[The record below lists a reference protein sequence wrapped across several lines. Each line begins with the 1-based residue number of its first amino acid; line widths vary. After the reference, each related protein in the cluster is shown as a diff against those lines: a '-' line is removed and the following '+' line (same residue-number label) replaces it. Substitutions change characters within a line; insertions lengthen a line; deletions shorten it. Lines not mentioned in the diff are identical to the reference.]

1 MRATGIAGMLIALGL
16 AGAASAS
23 NELELLQTVTLPCG
37 GIESMEGPT
46 DAVLSP
52 DEQHLYVVSSVGT
65 SGQFDALTVF
75 DHDPVTAAL
84 TFKQS
89 YTTSDPGLAIALFR
103 PNGITVSPDGT
114 SVYVVSATGRHI
126 AAFARTPATGALTFV
141 NLVDDLDPGVD
152 GLDGAS
158 GVVVSPDGAHVYVA
172 AFNDDAISIF
182 DRDGGTSALT
192 FAGLVQQGV
201 GGVMQLEGPTT
212 LAMSADGT
220 YLYVAARGRA
230 PSFAGQLNVF
240 ERNPAT
246 GALTLVETSGLAGP
260 KNVLISPDGA
270 HVYASRFDGVDV
282 FDRDAGTGML
292 TLVESQPVGGLAEG
306 FVLGSDPT
314 GSHLYYKEG
323 DTIEVLARDAG
334 SGELTPVGVAAQAS
348 GTLDGLDDIRA
359 FVFPASGDFV
369 HVVAH
374 ADSSITTFARDG
386 GTGGLTPVG
395 MQLDAGPPHAV
406 AVTPDGKHAYVV
418 CARATGVLA
427 RDVVTGALTPS
438 ALVEHSSIPGDV
450 LASGNFAGR
459 QARVTV
465 SPDGAHVYELRPGAA
480 VDSLEAFAR
489 DPVTGALTS
498 IQTLDDT
505 SLGLFAALD
514 VSNGVAVSPDGA
526 HAYVSADSTSET
538 VVVFDRDPGTGLL
551 TLVETD
557 APATPTAGRGVVV
570 SPDGAHVYALGRH
583 SPELGRIAAFDRD
596 PVTGQLT
603 PGPILDD
610 FTALDELGGLAISGD
625 GASVYAGGDVGAAV
639 VVLARDAAT
648 GALAVVDEID
658 EPEGLA
664 NLRRIVVDPADTS
677 VFTVGRSADG
687 STSVLNAFRRDATSG
702 VLTFTD
708 ASAPG
713 SLPFDL
719 TASADGQNLY
729 LVDFAD
735 ETVSVFARTTACS
748 ATPLGA
754 CAIATGAR
762 LTIKD
767 QGVDAR
773 RLVSWKWKSTDEPM
787 LGDPL
792 TTSRQA
798 LCLYDA
804 SVAPQPL
811 VDAAAPAG
819 GTCRGKP
826 CWRPIGTGFKYA
838 DGARTPDGLQRL
850 KIVAKPGKR
859 SKVVVK
865 AKGGAMSPFGLP
877 FTMPVVVQLQSS
889 DAGCVEATFTAAKLN
904 AGGKLTATAP

>member
-1 MRATGIAGMLIALGL
+1 MRAVEIAGMLMALGL
-16 AGAASAS
+16 AGTASAS
-23 NELELLQTVTLPCG
+23 NEIELLQTVTHPCG

-103 PNGITVSPDGT
+103 PNEITVSPDGT
-114 SVYVVSATGRHI
+114 SVYVVSATGHHI

-172 AFNDDAISIF
+172 AFNDDAVSIF
-182 DRDGGTSALT
+182 DRDGGTGALT

-201 GGVMQLEGPTT
+201 GGVTQLSGATS
-212 LAMSADGT
+212 LAMSADGN
-220 YLYVAARGRA
+220 YLYVGARARV
-230 PSFAGQLNVF
+230 PSSAGQLNVF

-260 KNVLISPDGA
+260 KTVLISPDGA
-270 HVYASRFDGVDV
+270 HVYSSRFDGVDV

-306 FVLGSDPT
+306 FVLGIDPT

-323 DTIEVLARDAG
+323 DTIEILARDAG
-334 SGELTPVGVAAQAS
+334 TGELTPVGVVAQAS
-348 GTLDGLDDIRA
+348 GTVDGLDGMVA

-369 HVVAH
+369 HVVAN
-374 ADSSITTFARDG
+374 ADSSVTTFARDG

-395 MQLDAGPPHAV
+395 RQLDPGPPHAV
-406 AVTPDGKHAYVV
+406 AVAPDGKHAYVA

-427 RDVVTGALTPS
+427 RDVATGALGPS
-438 ALVEHSSIPGDV
+438 ALVEHSSIPGDA
-450 LASGNFAGR
+450 LAAGNFAGR
-459 QARVTV
+459 QVRVTV
-465 SPDGAHVYELRPGAA
+465 SPDGAHVYELRPGVA
-480 VDSLEAFAR
+480 VDTLEAFAR

-498 IQTLDDT
+498 IQTLDDA
-505 SLGLFAALD
+505 SLGLFSALAS
-514 VSNGVAVSPDGA
+514 SNGIALSPDGE
-526 HAYVSADSTSET
+526 HVYVSAESTGET
-538 VVVFDRDPGTGLL
+538 LVVFDRDSATGLL

-557 APATPTAGRGVVV
+557 APAAPMVGRGVVV
-570 SPDGAHVYALGRH
+570 SPDGSHVYALGRNV
-583 SPELGRIAAFDRD
+583 SVGRIAAFDRD

-610 FTALDELGGLAISGD
+610 VTPLDEMGGLAISGD

-639 VVLARDAAT
+639 VVLARDAVT

-664 NLRRIVVDPADTS
+664 MLRRIVVDPADTS
-677 VFTVGRSADG
+677 VFTAGRSADG
-687 STSVLNAFRRDATSG
+687 STSVLNAFRRDASSG

-735 ETVSVFARTTACS
+735 DTVSVFARGAACS
-748 ATPLGA
+748 ATPLGT
-754 CAIATGAR
+754 CAMATGAR
-762 LTIKD
+762 LTIKAP
-767 QGVDAR
+767 GVDAR
-773 RLVSWKWKSTDEPM
+773 RLVSWKWKSADEPM
-787 LGDPL
+787 LGDPV

-811 VDAAAPAG
+811 IDAIAPPG

-826 CWRPIGTGFKYA
+826 CWQPIGTGFKYS

-859 SKVVVK
+859 STVVVK

-877 FTMPVVVQLQSS
+877 LTMPVVVQLQSS
-889 DAGCVEATFTAAKLN
+889 DAGCVEATFMAAKLN